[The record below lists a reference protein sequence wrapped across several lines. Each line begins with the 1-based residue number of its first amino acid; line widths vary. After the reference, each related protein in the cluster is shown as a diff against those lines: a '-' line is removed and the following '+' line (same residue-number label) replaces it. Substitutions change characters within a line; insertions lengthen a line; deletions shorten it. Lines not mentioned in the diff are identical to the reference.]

1 MNPAQKISA
10 CSLSFLAVQ
19 TLFKQ
24 QLFLL
29 FFLSLGRLLKK
40 ERGNFSVMKAALHER
55 AEARV
60 PCSPIPGP
68 SCSSLGRRREVVLGR
83 EDISADISPSSR
95 KAQLGPCSVIGKSRH
110 F

>member
-1 MNPAQKISA
+1 MNPAQEVSG
-10 CSLSFLAVQ
+10 CSLSFLAGQ

-29 FFLSLGRLLKK
+29 SLLSLGRLLKK
-40 ERGNFSVMKAALHER
+40 ERGKFSVMKTALHER

-68 SCSSLGRRREVVLGR
+68 SFSLGRRREVVLGR
-83 EDISADISPSSR
+83 EDMSARISPSSR